1 MDIDLH
7 TIIGSTATRKAVLV
21 KNAQKCGTIQAVT
34 VQRAIVRIFM
44 YQKQNRML
52 KKKKKLKILMKPWR
66 VGESS
71 MQRKKALCL
80 LKTGQP

>member
-34 VQRAIVRIFM
+34 VQRAIVRIFI
-44 YQKQNRML
+44 YLKLIRIL
-52 KKKKKLKILMKPWR
+52 KKKQQKFKILIKPWR

-71 MQRKKALCL
+71 MQ
-80 LKTGQP
+80 